1 MDRPTRAVR
10 LGSLDVDFIERPDGS
25 LLVRPTR
32 DLPPYAARLAE
43 RLEHWASVDP
53 DRVFIAR
60 RQDGGDWRRI
70 SYGQALAHARALGQA
85 ILDRGLSADRPIVIL
100 SANDLDHAMLALAAL
115 HVGVPYAPISVA
127 YSLVSTDHA
136 KLRQIMALLTPGLVF
151 CDDGARYARAI
162 AAAVPEDVEIVV
174 ARHPAPDRP
183 STLLS
188 DLLATHPTPA
198 IDAAAAAV
206 TPDTVAKFLFT
217 SGSTGLPKAVINTQR
232 MLCSNQAMLL
242 AAFPFMADE
251 PPVIVDWLPWNHT
264 FGGNHNVGL
273 VLYNGGTFYIDDGK
287 PTPAGIAES
296 LRNLREIAPTIYFN
310 VPKGYEELVRAL
322 EREPDLRQ
330 TFFSR
335 VEMLFYSA
343 AGLSQHVWD
352 ALDRL
357 AIETVGERIVMLTG
371 LGATETAPFSIV
383 TRADCTA
390 SGIVGLPVAGIELK
404 LAPMEGKLEARVRG
418 PNVMP
423 GYWRNPAQTAGA
435 YDEEGFYRFGDALC
449 FVDPA
454 DRTKGFR
461 FDGRISEDF
470 KLATGTWVSVGPMR
484 AKLLQ
489 RLPELARDVVI
500 AGADRD
506 FVAVLVIPDLDM
518 HARLGVAGYAAA
530 LREGLMELALE
541 STGSASRVAR
551 AVVLTEPLSIDAGEV
566 TDKGSINQRA
576 VLALR
581 KALVDTLYG
590 PADHPAIISIDP

>member
-1 MDRPTRAVR
+1 
-10 LGSLDVDFIERPDGS
+10 
-25 LLVRPTR
+25 
-32 DLPPYAARLAE
+32 
-43 RLEHWASVDP
+43 
-53 DRVFIAR
+53 
-60 RQDGGDWRRI
+60 
-70 SYGQALAHARALGQA
+70 
-85 ILDRGLSADRPIVIL
+85 
-100 SANDLDHAMLALAAL
+100 
-115 HVGVPYAPISVA
+115 
-127 YSLVSTDHA
+127 
-136 KLRQIMALLTPGLVF
+136 
-151 CDDGARYARAI
+151 
-162 AAAVPEDVEIVV
+162 
-174 ARHPAPDRP
+174 
-183 STLLS
+183 
-188 DLLATHPTPA
+188 
-198 IDAAAAAV
+198 
-206 TPDTVAKFLFT
+206 
-217 SGSTGLPKAVINTQR
+217 
-232 MLCSNQAMLL
+232 MLL